1 MRISHQDRIDAA
13 RFRQCGGSLEIGDD
27 RQVGAARTAEV
38 AINDANDIALRF
50 CGAEHRNLGEPTR
63 AIERDAAPTAVTARG
78 HSARGAQCSR
88 TQQQRDPAQF
98 RPQLN
103 IALGLANAYLK
114 HPAKKGFIKIHEAP
128 LNRYAYYLTPY
139 GFAEKSWL
147 TTKYLSFSFDFF
159 RQARQDC
166 IALLPAFSAFA
177 LWLRPFAIPRPLI
190 FGVHNMNDMPS

>member
-1 MRISHQDRIDAA
+1 LSLGRREEA
-13 RFRQCGGSLEIGDD
+13 RNGE
-27 RQVGAARTAEV
+27 
-38 AINDANDIALRF
+38 
-50 CGAEHRNLGEPTR
+50 LGIVLGMLN
-63 AIERDAAPTAVTARG
+63 AVERDSHVTQRHLARELG
-78 HSARGAQCSR
+78 
-88 TQQQRDPAQF
+88 
-98 RPQLN
+98 